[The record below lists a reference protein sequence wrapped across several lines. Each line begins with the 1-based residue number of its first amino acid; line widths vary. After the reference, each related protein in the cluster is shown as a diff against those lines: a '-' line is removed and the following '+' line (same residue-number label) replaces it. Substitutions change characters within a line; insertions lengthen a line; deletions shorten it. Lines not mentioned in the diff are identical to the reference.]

1 MLKTEPKLRLQGLKH
16 PRWSAMS
23 LALTLALVSAGCA
36 VSPPPQQRLQQAEQT
51 PASWAAPLPHG
62 GQTQGLQQWW
72 AQFEDPLL
80 AQLIE
85 LAQAH
90 SPGLQQAVARI
101 EQARSLATQS
111 GSAIWPG
118 VNLNATTQRQ
128 QLALPKGSPTQTL
141 SNASLDAGWE
151 VDLFSRVR
159 QQRDAAEARAQASQL
174 EWHAARVSLAAE
186 VAQSYINLRACEQLL
201 QISQEDAQAMRKLGR
216 WSADKL
222 KVGLEAA
229 GPDAL
234 LQASAAESESR
245 VLAQQA
251 ECDVQIKGLVA
262 LSGVAEADLRVR
274 LAARQA
280 QLPKTQGLQVQSL
293 PAQTLAQRP
302 DLAAQQRQVLA
313 AWAERGAAEAARYP
327 QLQLGGSISLSALQL
342 SGGPRAEGSGWSF
355 GPSLSLPLFDA
366 GARRAQADAA
376 QARFDEALA
385 GYRGAVLQAVREVE
399 EGLVRLDS
407 AAQREQFAE
416 ASAAGYRKAALATA
430 ASWRAGLS
438 SAAELE
444 QAHRLTLNA
453 QSALVQVQA
462 ARLAA
467 WVTLYKAS
475 GGGWQPE
482 SSAGPAAT
490 AAAAG
495 TSLR

>member
-1 MLKTEPKLRLQGLKH
+1 MMLKTELKPRTQGMQGLG
-16 PRWSAMS
+16 RNALCLATALAM
-23 LALTLALVSAGCA
+23 AGCA

-72 AQFEDPLL
+72 AQFDDPLL
-80 AQLIE
+80 PQLIE
-85 LAQAH
+85 QAQAH

-101 EQARSLATQS
+101 QQARSLATQS
-111 GSAIWPG
+111 GSALWPG
-118 VNLNATTQRQ
+118 LNLNATAQRQ
-128 QLALPKGSPTQTL
+128 HLALPKGSPTQTL

-151 VDLFSRVR
+151 IDLFSRVR
-159 QQRDAAEARAQASQL
+159 QQRDAAETRAQASQL

-186 VAQSYINLRACEQLL
+186 VAQSYISLRACEQLL

-234 LQASAAESESR
+234 LQASAAESENR

-262 LSGVAEADLRVR
+262 LSGVPEAELRTR
-274 LAARQA
+274 LTARRA
-280 QLPKTQGLQVQSL
+280 QLPKTQGLQVASL

-342 SGGPRAEGSGWSF
+342 SGGTREQGSAWSF
-355 GPSLSLPLFDA
+355 GPSLSLPVFDA

-385 GYRGAVLQAVREVE
+385 GYRGSVVQAVREVE

-416 ASAAGYRKAALATA
+416 ASAAGYRRAALATA
-430 ASWRAGLS
+430 SSWRAGLS

-462 ARLAA
+462 SRLTA
-467 WVTLYKAS
+467 WVALYKAS
-475 GGGWQPE
+475 GGGWQADAVADSVAP
-482 SSAGPAAT
+482 
-490 AAAAG
+490 
-495 TSLR
+495 